1 MEELLIQNEWWEKGE
16 ISKDKAKV
24 YHRKVYEKA
33 LDTFSKYRQILVLAG
48 LRRTG
53 KTTIM
58 YQIIENLIERG
69 IDPKK
74 ILYFSFD
81 KKIEDILEIL
91 KSYGRITKINWRKEK
106 IFLFLDEIHKLRDW
120 SSKIKII
127 YDSLPNIKM
136 CISGSASLTM
146 ESEVIDNLAGRYF
159 KIEVKPLSLQEY
171 AELYYGKSINDYD
184 LYKTELESV
193 FQDYIRKPFPELVR
207 IEDREKICEYI
218 KSIIVEKILGSDI
231 PIVFRNVRV
240 DLLITLAE
248 IFFRSPGMI
257 MNLDEMSKKFHIHK
271 MTLKEHIY
279 YLEFGKMI
287 RLVRNFRP
295 SILSQSRK
303 MPKIYPLHPCFSFAY
318 FADVEKGRIY
328 ENLVMNALDLT
339 NYFREN
345 KLEVDFIKR
354 NGDILP
360 IEVKSKRNI
369 EADDIKN
376 LVKFGKRF
384 NVKKA
389 ILISEEEERNISVN
403 GIDINIVPIIKILF

>member
-69 IDPKK
+69 IDPKN

-81 KKIEDILEIL
+81 RKIEDILEIL

-231 PIVFRNVRV
+231 HIV
-240 DLLITLAE
+240 
-248 IFFRSPGMI
+248 
-257 MNLDEMSKKFHIHK
+257 
-271 MTLKEHIY
+271 
-279 YLEFGKMI
+279 
-287 RLVRNFRP
+287 
-295 SILSQSRK
+295 
-303 MPKIYPLHPCFSFAY
+303 
-318 FADVEKGRIY
+318 
-328 ENLVMNALDLT
+328 LT
-339 NYFREN
+339 HETVY
-345 KLEVDFIKR
+345 
-354 NGDILP
+354 
-360 IEVKSKRNI
+360 
-369 EADDIKN
+369 
-376 LVKFGKRF
+376 
-384 NVKKA
+384 
-389 ILISEEEERNISVN
+389 
-403 GIDINIVPIIKILF
+403 

>member
-69 IDPKK
+69 IDSKK

-81 KKIEDILEIL
+81 RKIEDILEIL

-257 MNLDEMSKKFHIHK
+257 MNLDEMSKKLHIHK
-271 MTLKEHIY
+271 MTLKEHIH

-287 RLVRNFRP
+287 RLIKNFRP
-295 SILSQSRK
+295 SILSESRK

-389 ILISEEEERNISVN
+389 ILISEEEERNIFVN
-403 GIDINIVPIIKILF
+403 GIDINIVPMTKILF

>member
-69 IDPKK
+69 IDPKN

-81 KKIEDILEIL
+81 RKIEDILEIL

-257 MNLDEMSKKFHIHK
+257 MNLDEMSKKLHIHK
-271 MTLKEHIY
+271 MTLKEHIH

-295 SILSQSRK
+295 SILSESRK

-403 GIDINIVPIIKILF
+403 GIDINIVPITKILF